1 MEKRLAG
8 WKRELLRAHGLIAEL
23 FARSEPRA
31 RSLGYL
37 QGLLSGCERKN
48 GWQLAEWMGEAVPY
62 AVQHLL
68 GRARWDS
75 EKARDR
81 IRSYV
86 VEELY
91 SREAVLIVDE
101 TGFLKKGQHSAGVKR
116 QYSGTAGR
124 WWTGNFTFRR
134 SGLRIEN
141 AAGRPGFLRRWSL
154 PPSLSWR
161 DA

>member
-48 GWQLAEWMGEAVPY
+48 GWQLAEWMGEAAPY

-68 GRARWDS
+68 DRARW
-75 EKARDR
+75 
-81 IRSYV
+81 
-86 VEELY
+86 
-91 SREAVLIVDE
+91 
-101 TGFLKKGQHSAGVKR
+101 
-116 QYSGTAGR
+116 TAGGAR
-124 WWTGNFTFRR
+124 ARR
-134 SGLRIEN
+134 CHWSRPARPRRCSPSRR
-141 AAGRPGFLRRWSL
+141 AADGARRHG
-154 PPSLSWR
+154 
-161 DA
+161 